1 MQQLVAREDE
11 LNLEIQRMENQTKED
26 EPALLIQQEIEE
38 EVTTT
43 TFFASDVE
51 GAEQKVISQSAQ
63 DENKPNQSKITS
75 TNQGAVQGKV
85 PDTLLANSKTCILQ
99 SPSLNSD
106 MKFYVRSLE
115 GHNDAICCV
124 HCEGSV
130 LVSGRYVSLCAAN
143 AIDDKYCMAFH
154 CHACF
159 LVQFPFLTL

>member
-26 EPALLIQQEIEE
+26 EPALLIQQDIEE

-51 GAEQKVISQSAQ
+51 GAEQKVISQSVQ
-63 DENKPNQSKITS
+63 DENKPNQSKSTS

-85 PDTLLANSKTCILQ
+85 PDTPLANTKTCILQ

-124 HCEGSV
+124 HCDGSV
-130 LVSGRYVSLCAAN
+130 LVSGRYVSLCAACN
-143 AIDDKYCMAFH
+143 
-154 CHACF
+154 
-159 LVQFPFLTL
+159 